1 MSAAPN
7 AAYLHLFPVPFMRHV
22 WAENTELNN
31 QLRLKILARSRQS
44 RGEQKSNAGG
54 WHSETGLLEFLEELR
69 EPLVRQMI
77 TLADEATRRV
87 LAEAGA
93 PPMPAQWGFQAW
105 ANISRGGDSHA
116 AHTHPG
122 STWSGV
128 YYVDA
133 GETEDRESAQLEI
146 IDPCLGRTNTFM
158 SFALPSSIGVR
169 PEAGLM
175 VLFPSY
181 VPHAVH
187 VQKGSGTRISIAFN
201 LRKEP
206 FP

>member
-1 MSAAPN
+1 MSAAPP

-22 WAENTELNN
+22 WTENVELNN
-31 QLRLKILARSRQS
+31 LLRLKILACSRQS
-44 RGEQKSNAGG
+44 RGEKKSNAGG
-54 WHSETGLLEFLEELR
+54 WHSQTGLLEFLEELR
-69 EPLVRQMI
+69 EPLVKQMI
-77 TLADEATRRV
+77 ALADEATRHV
-87 LAEAGA
+87 LAEAGS
-93 PPMPAQWGFQAW
+93 PPMSVQWGFQAW
-105 ANISRGGDSHA
+105 ANVSRGGDSHA

-122 STWSGV
+122 ATWSGV

-133 GETEDRESAQLEI
+133 GETDARESAELEI
-146 IDPCLGRTNTFM
+146 MDPCLARTTTFL

-169 PEAGLM
+169 PEPGLM

-187 VQKGSGTRISIAFN
+187 VQKGNGTRISIAFN